1 MSTLQPLARISP
13 AKQVAPVPA
22 NPQLTH
28 KQKAAIIVRF
38 LLNEGADVPLERLTE
53 ASQTALAQQMSA
65 MRYINRETLASVLA
79 EFASEIE
86 AMGLTFPQGLAE
98 ALAALEGRISPQTA
112 ARLRKE
118 AGVRQIG
125 DPWERIRA
133 LDVEKLLPIIEE
145 ESTEVAAVLL
155 SKLPVPKAADLLG
168 KLPGPRARKI
178 TYAVSLTGKVTP
190 EAVDRIGLSLA
201 AQFETVPPRA
211 FAEDPVDRLGAI
223 LNISASGTRD
233 EVLSG
238 LEEDDAEFS
247 QKLRRAIFTFV
258 HIPARVGPVDVP
270 KIIREVEADVL
281 LVALAH
287 AKGADNAELDASAE
301 YILNNISK
309 RMAEG
314 LREEITETG
323 KIKPKDGEA
332 AMNAVVAGI
341 GALTA
346 SGDLTLVVEDD
357 EEEGEGQ

>member
-1 MSTLQPLARISP
+1 MSTLQPLAQLAP
-13 AKQVAPVPA
+13 ASRTALAPA
-22 NPQLTH
+22 AAQLTS

-38 LLNEGADVPLERLTE
+38 LLKEGADVPLQRLTE

-65 MRYINRETLASVLA
+65 MRYIDRDTLANVLA
-79 EFASEIE
+79 EFAAEIE

-98 ALAALEGRISPQTA
+98 ALAALEGRISPQTT

-125 DPWERIRA
+125 DPWEHIRA
-133 LDVEKLLPIIEE
+133 LDVEKLLPIVQE

-155 SKLPVPKAADLLG
+155 SKLPVAKAADLLA

-201 AQFETVPPRA
+201 AQFETVAPRA
-211 FAEDPVDRLGAI
+211 FEEDPVERLGAI
-223 LNISASGTRD
+223 LNISASDTRD

-238 LEEDDAEFS
+238 LEEDDMEFS
-247 QKLRRAIFTFV
+247 QKLRKAIFTFV

-270 KIIREVEADVL
+270 KIIREVDGDDI
-281 LVALAH
+281 LVALTH
-287 AKGADNAELDASAE
+287 AKSSGDEDLDSSAE
-301 YILNNISK
+301 FILNNISK

-314 LREEITETG
+314 LREEIAEKG
-323 KIKPKDGEA
+323 KVKAKDGEA

-341 GALTA
+341 GALATT
-346 SGDLTLVVEDD
+346 GELTLVIEEEDD
-357 EEEGEGQ
+357 DSEA

>member
-1 MSTLQPLARISP
+1 MSTLQPLAQIAP
-13 AKQVAPVPA
+13 AKRAA
-22 NPQLTH
+22 LTAGSATLTS

-38 LLNEGADVPLERLTE
+38 LLNEGADVPLQRLTE

-65 MRYINRETLASVLA
+65 MRYIDRATLANVLS
-79 EFASEIE
+79 EFAAEIE

-155 SKLPVPKAADLLG
+155 SKLPVPKAADLLA

-201 AQFETVPPRA
+201 AQFETVAPRA
-211 FAEDPVDRLGAI
+211 FEEDPVERLGAI

-238 LEEDDAEFS
+238 LEEDDIEFS
-247 QKLRRAIFTFV
+247 QKLRKAIFTFV

-270 KIIREVEADVL
+270 KIIREVEADEL
-281 LVALAH
+281 LIALTH
-287 AKGADNAELDASAE
+287 AKGMGDEALDAAAE

-309 RMAEG
+309 RMSEG
-314 LREEITETG
+314 LREEISEKG
-323 KIKPKDGEA
+323 KVKAKDGEA

-346 SGDLTLVVEDD
+346 SGDITLIVEDEDAEND
-357 EEEGEGQ
+357 E

>member
-1 MSTLQPLARISP
+1 MTPQKSQQPKTIGAH
-13 AKQVAPVPA
+13 
-22 NPQLTH
+22 QLSS
-28 KQKAAIIVRF
+28 KQKAAVIVRF
-38 LLNEGADVPLERLTE
+38 LLNEGADVPLERLTD
-53 ASQTALAQQMSA
+53 ASQTMLAQQMSD
-65 MRYINRETLASVLA
+65 MRYIDRDTLASVLS
-79 EFASEIE
+79 EFAAEIE
-86 AMGLTFPQGLAE
+86 KMGLTFPQGLAE

-133 LDVEKLLPIIEE
+133 LDLEKLLPIVEE

-155 SKLPVPKAADLLG
+155 SKLPVSKAADLLA

-201 AQFETVPPRA
+201 AQFETEAPRA
-211 FAEDPVDRLGAI
+211 FEEDPVERLGAI

-238 LEEDDAEFS
+238 LEEDDAAFS

-270 KIIREVEADVL
+270 KIIREVDADDL
-281 LVALAH
+281 LTALAF
-287 AKGADNAELDASAE
+287 AKASGDAELDAAAE
-301 YILNNISK
+301 YILGNISK
-309 RMAEG
+309 RMGEG
-314 LREEITETG
+314 LREEISEKG
-323 KIKPKDGEA
+323 AVKAKDGEA
-332 AMNAVVAGI
+332 AMNLLVAGI
-341 GALTA
+341 GELTA
-346 SGDLTLVVEDD
+346 RGELELILEEVSEEDTSS
-357 EEEGEGQ
+357 